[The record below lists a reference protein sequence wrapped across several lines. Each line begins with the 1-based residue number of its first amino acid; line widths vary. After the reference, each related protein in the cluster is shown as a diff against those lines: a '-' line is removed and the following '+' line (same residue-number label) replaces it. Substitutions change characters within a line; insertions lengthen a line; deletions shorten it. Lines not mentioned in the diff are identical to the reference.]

1 MNSFYRIESNK
12 KDLITRK
19 SGRREARLSARIVA
33 IKKNKKKKTI
43 TDDWPKCPGSNQSI
57 NN

>member
-19 SGRREARLSARIVA
+19 SGRREARLSARIAA
-33 IKKNKKKKTI
+33 IKKKQEKE
-43 TDDWPKCPGSNQSI
+43 
-57 NN
+57 NNN